1 MAFTIGIVE
10 DHEPQRGFL
19 TELLR
24 RSEGL
29 EVLWAHG
36 TGEAG
41 LNAFR
46 RQPCDLVLVDLN
58 LPGMYG
64 HEFIRA
70 VRGEQSTVLCLVLTI
85 EEGSPFLW
93 KAIEAGANGYLLKPS
108 TPAKIVAAVED
119 VRDGGAPMAPSIAR
133 RVLQKAKAAVE
144 REPDAPA
151 GEGIDLSA
159 AERRV
164 LELLASGQSRKE
176 IAQELDVSLRTIAAH
191 LCSIYSKLHV
201 HSQVKAVLWYAKQ
214 ARE

>member
-41 LNAFR
+41 LSAFR

-58 LPGMYG
+58 LPGMHG

-70 VRGEQSTVLCLVLTI
+70 VREERSGVLCLVLTI
-85 EEGSPFLW
+85 EEASPCLW

-133 RVLQKAKAAVE
+133 RVLQKAKVAVE
-144 REPDAPA
+144 NEVAVPSRE
-151 GEGIDLSA
+151 GLDLST

-164 LELLASGQSRKE
+164 LELLARGQSRKE
-176 IAQELDVSLRTIAAH
+176 IAQELEVSLRTIAAH
-191 LCSIYSKLHV
+191 LSSIYSKLHI
-201 HSQVKAVLWYAKQ
+201 HSQVKAVLWYAKHTH
-214 ARE
+214 E